1 MGYLFEGMGTFNEA
15 LHRESMFKKAVRD
28 GRSFNSFQRD
38 MMDKKL
44 SYKRVDMLKDWNRA
58 KSVEVAWRP
67 GARDRAIVWYD
78 KVAEPNMKRRGLTPT
93 EFFGWMRK
101 GEGDMFDTLEE
112 QEDWLDFED
121 EVEEEF
127 EDRYVEVA

>member
-1 MGYLFEGMGTFNEA
+1 MGYKFEGKGTFNEA
-15 LHRESMFKKAVRD
+15 LHRGAMFKKGVRD
-28 GRSFNSFQRD
+28 GISFNKFQRQ
-38 MMDKKL
+38 MMDKDL
-44 SYKRVDMLKDWNRA
+44 SYKREDMLADWNRA
-58 KSVEVAWRP
+58 KSVEPAWRL
-67 GARDRAIVWYD
+67 GARDRAMSWYD
-78 KVAEPNMKRRGLTPT
+78 KIAEPNMKKRGLTPT

-112 QEDWLDFED
+112 QEEWLDFED